1 MGAWRPR
8 LAVVLVPIALV
19 ACGGATTTVTQQ
31 VAEPARPAIETATT
45 TASQKAP
52 VPSAGINITAQDA
65 EPSTTLACNEV
76 PMGHA
81 CRASTAAPEDPN
93 QSPQR
98 NCDPQIVANSETS
111 CAFAENAFYETYKT
125 GASGQKSFTVEVYS
139 PTTRRDYELGCARSP
154 GLLIGCVSSPT
165 SDGIY
170 VAFSEAAITAYTE
183 AQAKAY
189 AATREIGSPPQ
200 PRASSRQTTSS
211 EPSLPPSG
219 EPPGSGAED
228 QVGSYS
234 HAGDEGFC
242 QEHDCIGEFESEDG
256 YVVKCTDGSYSH
268 AGGKSGACSDHGGE
282 AGRE

>member
-1 MGAWRPR
+1 MGVWRPW
-8 LAVVLVPIALV
+8 LAVVLVPVALA
-19 ACGGATTTVTQQ
+19 ACGGTTTTVTQGG
-31 VAEPARPAIETATT
+31 AEPATSTTETATT

-52 VPSAGINITAQDA
+52 HSFAGINTAAQDA
-65 EPSTTLACNEV
+65 EPSTTSACNEV

-98 NCDPQIVANSETS
+98 NCDPQIVANSATS

-139 PTTRRDYELGCARSP
+139 PTTHKDYELGCARSADQ
-154 GLLIGCVSSPT
+154 LIGCVSSPT

-183 AQAKAY
+183 TQANAY
-189 AATREIGSPPQ
+189 AATREVGSPSQ
-200 PRASSRQTTSS
+200 PDASSQQTTSA
-211 EPSLPPSG
+211 EPSLPQSG
-219 EPPGSGAED
+219 EAPESAED
-228 QVGSYS
+228 EAGSYS
-234 HAGDEGFC
+234 HASDESFC
-242 QEHDCIGEFESEDG
+242 QEHECIGEFESEDG
-256 YVVKCTDGSYSH
+256 YVVECADGSYSH

-282 AGRE
+282 TGRE